1 MNQIFLRYNESIAQS
16 GVLQLNPGLA
26 GEIKRMN
33 EDVANCV
40 KTANERILDSDE
52 EEVTAEP
59 AQELRTEVAQVAATK
74 TSPPHISAPREE
86 VVPWDYAISAQAPG
100 RSRVDDIN
108 PQPGSYLS
116 HISSSSYDLPE
127 PNNHDLVRRYR
138 YTVGEVIDQSRSMR
152 DSHQSRVTEER
163 THEQQ
168 QQNNQASLPF
178 GLLDL
183 PSREQSPFVPPYIFP
198 INVPAMGAELPPPA
212 KAHQSYPL
220 LSEATPMPTMSYSY
234 EEVTFARRLTRATL
248 EAGILL
254 LSSPHIHPGIL
265 QHIFKLSLPYL
276 TPEQICNRFKA
287 QLSRGA
293 TEDLDWY
300 ATPFIHLGGAGTHYP
315 RRDVYGKT
323 IPMKNTWTIR
333 SFGPLERHMIRLE
346 SVGDGKTQDL
356 QGIDLAGFEGEWF
369 DAHDVQ
375 GYLEEQWHCRI
386 DARSSFAECLVD
398 DDSAPLW
405 GRETTERGRE
415 TRSPSLS
422 RGSTASNSDVC
433 TPPALPTFSPFQP
446 SFGLPISLDSGPM
459 SNSFLTP
466 PKPNLHEVSF
476 DQTLGLDLAPGF
488 DMGFAGRSGYGM
500 LGLDMMGEAEQLSTP
515 KQKPK
520 KAAWVDVQKLI
531 DSKSGLGRIGDW
543 PLLTVNAALMKGAVC
558 LGRAPGFR
566 RKDAD
571 IAFRDS
577 IIYV

>member
-1 MNQIFLRYNESIAQS
+1 MNKTFLRYNESIAQS
-16 GVLQLNPGLA
+16 GVLQLKPGLA
-26 GEIKRMN
+26 GEIRKMN

-52 EEVTAEP
+52 EEVAATEP
-59 AQELRTEVAQVAATK
+59 AHVLRNDMAEVGATE
-74 TSPPHISAPREE
+74 TSPSQMSASREE
-86 VVPWDYAISAQAPG
+86 GVPWGYAISPQAPE
-100 RSRVDDIN
+100 RSRLDDIT

-127 PNNHDLVRRYR
+127 PNDHDSLVRRYR
-138 YTVGEVIDQSRSMR
+138 YTVGEVLDQSRSMR
-152 DSHQSRVTEER
+152 ESHQSRVTEEKV
-163 THEQQ
+163 HEHQQQQ

-198 INVPAMGAELPPPA
+198 INIPAMGAELPPPA
-212 KAHQSYPL
+212 KTHQSYPL
-220 LSEATPMPTMSYSY
+220 LTDATPMPTLSYSY

-248 EAGILL
+248 EAGIMLL
-254 LSSPHIHPGIL
+254 TSPHIPPAVL

-287 QLSRGA
+287 QLSRGV

-315 RRDVYGKT
+315 RRDAHGKPT
-323 IPMKNTWTIR
+323 PPKNTWTIR
-333 SFGPLERHMIRLE
+333 SVGPLERHMIRLE
-346 SVGDGKTQDL
+346 SVGDGQTQDL
-356 QGIDLAGFEGEWF
+356 QGINLAGMEGEWF

-375 GYLEEQWHCRI
+375 GYLEEHWHCRI

-398 DDSAPLW
+398 DDSALLW
-405 GRETTERGRE
+405 GRE

-422 RGSTASNSDVC
+422 HGSTASNSDVC
-433 TPPALPTFSPFQP
+433 TPPAPPTFNPFQP

-459 SNSFLTP
+459 SNSFPTP
-466 PKPNLHEVSF
+466 PKPSLPEVSF

-500 LGLDMMGEAEQLSTP
+500 LGLDMMGGTEQLP
-515 KQKPK
+515 MVKQKAK

-531 DSKSGLGRIGDW
+531 DSKSGLVHIDNR
-543 PLLTVNAALMKGAVC
+543 PLLTVNAALMKRAVC

-566 RKDAD
+566 RKDID
-571 IAFRDS
+571 VAFRDA